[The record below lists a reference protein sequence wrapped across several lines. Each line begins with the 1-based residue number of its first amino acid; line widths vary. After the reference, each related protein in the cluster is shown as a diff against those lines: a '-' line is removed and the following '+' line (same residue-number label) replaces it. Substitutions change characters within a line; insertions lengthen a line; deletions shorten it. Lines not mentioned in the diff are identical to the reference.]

1 MALVNLGLRFL
12 LEVAGYLLAGYAA
25 YIRTAGLPE
34 PARWTFA
41 VGTTVAVIVIWALT
55 VAPRRQN
62 GLSQGQKDII
72 GTVMLLVV
80 AAAVALSG
88 QPVFALAYA
97 VLLVLNTG
105 LLRLLGND
113 VRERF
118 S

>member
-1 MALVNLGLRFL
+1 VNLGLRFL

-25 YIRTAGLPE
+25 YVRTAGLPE
-34 PARWTFA
+34 PVRWTFA

-88 QPVFALAYA
+88 QPVFALEYAVVLVVNA
-97 VLLVLNTG
+97 VLLRVSG
-105 LLRLLGND
+105 DD
-113 VRERF
+113 VRKRF

>member
-25 YIRTAGLPE
+25 YVRTAGLPE
-34 PARWTFA
+34 PVRWTFA
-41 VGTTVAVIVIWALT
+41 VGTTVALIVIWALT

-97 VLLVLNTG
+97 VILVVNAV
-105 LLRLLGND
+105 LLRVSGDD
-113 VRERF
+113 VRDRV